1 MSIPPFAAQVQTK
14 QLVSVLGNQ
23 AETAAAASTTSLD
36 DEDERVSKRVYQRGL
51 ATIAFITLLFASNSP
66 ALHALY
72 ASSPESTMAAAAAAP
87 PPVLLLN
94 AVCSVIALLGML
106 LVGPLLN
113 QSVEQ
118 PVLLSNT
125 PSAATKSMESNSN
138 SNCGPLTFLV
148 GQDTLP
154 TLSAGMELGL
164 YKFLGTLAN
173 VYGLSLTTASHGA
186 FLIQLTTLLVPL
198 AQGVAGVAIP
208 ARIGTAIG
216 LALTGVAL
224 FTMDSGNA
232 SIDAVSASSN
242 LVGDAACVVAA
253 ILYATYDLRLFHW
266 GQRVNPLALITT
278 KIGTQ
283 TLLSLAVLLAFAAE
297 PSLSYIQSLTSNDG
311 WPRVLLVALWSG
323 LAVNAV
329 APYLQVGGQQTV
341 GPARAQILYASQ
353 PLWASIISVWWLGET
368 VGTMG
373 LVGGV
378 AFLSAMMLA
387 ATAPVP
393 DPNCEQEICEV

>member
-1 MSIPPFAAQVQTK
+1 
-14 QLVSVLGNQ
+14 
-23 AETAAAASTTSLD
+23 
-36 DEDERVSKRVYQRGL
+36 
-51 ATIAFITLLFASNSP
+51 
-66 ALHALY
+66 
-72 ASSPESTMAAAAAAP
+72 
-87 PPVLLLN
+87 
-94 AVCSVIALLGML
+94 
-106 LVGPLLN
+106 
-113 QSVEQ
+113 
-118 PVLLSNT
+118 
-125 PSAATKSMESNSN
+125 
-138 SNCGPLTFLV
+138 
-148 GQDTLP
+148 
-154 TLSAGMELGL
+154 
-164 YKFLGTLAN
+164 

-232 SIDAVSASSN
+232 SIDAVSASTGSN

-278 KIGTQ
+278 KIVTQ
-283 TLLSLAVLLAFAAE
+283 TLLSLAVVPAFAAE
-297 PSLSYIQSLTSNDG
+297 PSLSYIQSLTSGSNDG
-311 WPRVLLVALWSG
+311 WPLVLLVSLWSG

-353 PLWASIISVWWLGET
+353 PLWASILSVWWLGET